1 MAWFKSSHT
10 PLTPGP
16 LPGKVAARG
25 QEAYV
30 CVSLVPGL
38 AFQPTYLQGL
48 QGAEAG
54 YSEAVNN
61 LLLLRAGLAATAPR
75 GARSAQRRRALRRR
89 AVESRVLLAR
99 TGLWLLTRRRALG
112 AGVPGGFPTPA
123 AISLRARTP
132 AWPDLGL
139 HGGAAAVTLA
149 PRTACYAVPP
159 GCEGAARARGRGG
172 LGTGAGMPGAGSQHR
187 TPRGLGPRVPRIGV
201 RRSLGDPRPGPQG
214 HGPWRPAGS
223 GRRRRVAELLS
234 TGTVR
239 QTQ

>member
-1 MAWFKSSHT
+1 MIPFLLPLMGLQSHI
-10 PLTPGP
+10 L
-16 LPGKVAARG
+16 
-25 QEAYV
+25 
-30 CVSLVPGL
+30 
-38 AFQPTYLQGL
+38 LQGL

-89 AVESRVLLAR
+89 AVESRVLLSR
-99 TGLWLLTRRRALG
+99 TGLWLLTRRRALR

-149 PRTACYAVPP
+149 PRAACYAVPP

-172 LGTGAGMPGAGSQHR
+172 LGTGTGAGMPGAGSQHR
-187 TPRGLGPRVPRIGV
+187 TPRGLGPRVRRIGV
-201 RRSLGDPRPGPQG
+201 RRALSGPRPEPQG
-214 HGPWRPAGS
+214 HSPWRPAGR
-223 GRRRRVAELLS
+223 GRRRRVAELLI

>member
-1 MAWFKSSHT
+1 MIPFFLPLMWLQSHI
-10 PLTPGP
+10 L
-16 LPGKVAARG
+16 
-25 QEAYV
+25 
-30 CVSLVPGL
+30 
-38 AFQPTYLQGL
+38 LQGL

-99 TGLWLLTRRRALG
+99 TGLWLLTRRRALR

-139 HGGAAAVTLA
+139 HGGTAAVTLA
-149 PRTACYAVPP
+149 PRAACYAVPP
-159 GCEGAARARGRGG
+159 GCKGAARARGRDG

-187 TPRGLGPRVPRIGV
+187 TPRGLGPRVRRIGV
-201 RRSLGDPRPGPQG
+201 RRSLGGPRPGPRG
-214 HGPWRPAGS
+214 HGPWRPEGS
-223 GRRRRVAELLS
+223 GRGRRVAELLS